1 MKTFP
6 VLSTDMNNNRLATQ
20 YRYWLLVCALGLLAV
35 LFTPIWRID
44 LQAPQYPEGLRMQI
58 YANSLQ
64 GNIDII
70 NGLNHYIGMQ
80 SLHAADF
87 PEFLILPWII
97 LFFIALFVITA
108 VLLRRNLLF
117 LLLILYVGFG
127 ILAMIDFWRWEYHYG
142 HNLNPA
148 AAIVVPGMSYQP
160 PLIGF
165 KQLLNFGAYS
175 VPDIGGWL
183 FIGVGVLLLW
193 VVFKNRKKP
202 FPFSSTHALLL
213 LFICTVSIL
222 TGCSSSPE
230 PLVMGA
236 DNCTYCKMKLTDN
249 RFGAELIT
257 RKYKVFKFDD
267 AHCILSY
274 IRDQHLSKE
283 SLAGIYFTDFDAP
296 HTLINFEQA
305 VFFQS
310 PNLHS
315 PMNGNIAAFR
325 SLDSLEKIIP
335 VYYGNR
341 VSWEEMQK

>member
-1 MKTFP
+1 MKTNRI
-6 VLSTDMNNNRLATQ
+6 SANN
-20 YRYWLLVCALGLLAV
+20 RYWLLAGALGLLAV

-80 SLHAADF
+80 SLHSADF
-87 PEFLILPWII
+87 PEFKVLPLIIV
-97 LFFIALFVITA
+97 FFALLFVVTA
-108 VLLRRNLLF
+108 IMLRRSLLF
-117 LLLILYVGFG
+117 VLFILYVGFG
-127 ILAMIDFWRWEYHYG
+127 ILAMADFWRWEYHYG

-160 PLIGF
+160 PLVGF

-175 VPDIGGWL
+175 MPDLGGWL
-183 FIGVGVLLLW
+183 FMGAGVLLLW
-193 VVFKNRKKP
+193 VVFKNRKKS
-202 FPFSSTHALLL
+202 FAVSNTQAMLF
-213 LFICTVSIL
+213 LFICSAGLV

-230 PLVMGA
+230 PLQIGV
-236 DNCTYCKMKLTDN
+236 DYCTYCKMKLTDN
-249 RFGAELIT
+249 RFGAELVT
-257 RKYKVFKFDD
+257 SKHKVLKFDD

-274 IRDQHLSKE
+274 IKDQNLTKE
-283 SLAGIYFTDFDAP
+283 KLAGIYFTDFDPP
-296 HTLINFEQA
+296 HALLGYEQA

-325 SLDSLEKIIP
+325 SLDSLEKVIP